1 MINTI
6 PSGLLLLVLL
16 ASVGQ
21 PLAAFA
27 DEAPRAFIMAVWPD
41 RIRILDEETEQFV
54 DEFRLRHGVV
64 TERTHTPDHK
74 RFFFVTD
81 RMESVEVVEPDKRQ
95 VVDELKLS
103 TPERK
108 VRLLGLAAHPNGNLL
123 YISTRSVRMEAD
135 RFEAEEPEII
145 LYDLDAHAVKKSSR
159 LPNETG
165 SRRRP
170 TLRVSRDGTS
180 LYAFGKD
187 IYELDTETLE
197 ITDKIVLSEPL
208 MSGYGPF
215 QGLSLSEAQPDVY
228 YGIYRSREPFLEK
241 SVRGL
246 ARVDLARK
254 RVERYDLGTE
264 INVRRFA
271 ISPDGKRGYAGLNDL
286 IAIDMESHQI
296 LLTKK
301 KVEQGRT
308 NTSMIVSYDGSK
320 LYVSGVGDTIVVYD
334 TTTLEPIKKIFV
346 GGDFTSPLVELPR
359 SALGG
364 ASSDP

>member
-1 MINTI
+1 MSRL
-6 PSGLLLLVLL
+6 PLLILL
-16 ASVGQ
+16 ASLAQ
-21 PLAAFA
+21 PLVAFA
-27 DEAPRAFIMAVWPD
+27 NEAPRAFIMTIWPD
-41 RIRILDEETEQFV
+41 QIRILDEETEQFV
-54 DEFRLRHGVV
+54 DEFRLRHGAV
-64 TERTHTPDHK
+64 TNSTHTPDYQ

-81 RMESVEVVEPDKRQ
+81 RMESVEVVEPGKGQ

-108 VRLLGLAAHPNGNLL
+108 VRVLGLAAHPDGNLL
-123 YISTRSVRMEAD
+123 YISTRSVQMEVD

-145 LYDLDAHAVKKSSR
+145 LYDLDTHSVKKTSL
-159 LPNETG
+159 LPNDTN
-165 SRRRP
+165 SRRGP
-170 TLRVSRDGTS
+170 ALRMSRDGTS
-180 LYAFGKD
+180 LYAFGND
-187 IYELDTETLE
+187 IYELDN
-197 ITDKIVLSEPL
+197 
-208 MSGYGPF
+208 GPF

-228 YGIYRSREPFLEK
+228 YGIYQSTEPFLKK

-254 RVERYDLGTE
+254 RVDRYDLGTD
-264 INVRRFA
+264 INVGRVA
-271 ISPDGKRGYAGLNDL
+271 ISPNGKRGYAGLNDL
-286 IAIDMESHQI
+286 VAIDMESHQI
-296 LLTKK
+296 LLKKK

-334 TTTLEPIKKIFV
+334 TTTLEPIKNIFV

>member
-1 MINTI
+1 MIKSN
-6 PSGLLLLVLL
+6 PAGLLLLVILVSM
-16 ASVGQ
+16 AQ
-21 PLAAFA
+21 PFVAFA
-27 DEAPRAFIMAVWPD
+27 DETPRALIMAVWPD

-54 DEFRLRHGVV
+54 DEFRLRHGAV
-64 TERTHTPDHK
+64 TNRTHTADYR

-81 RMESVEVVEPDKRQ
+81 RMESVEVVEPAKSQ

-103 TPERK
+103 TSERK
-108 VRLLGLAAHPNGNLL
+108 VRVLGLAAHPNGNLL
-123 YISTRSVRMEAD
+123 YISTRSVQMEAD
-135 RFEAEEPEII
+135 RFEAEEPAII
-145 LYDLDAHAVKKSSR
+145 LYDLDTHAVKKSLR

-165 SRRRP
+165 SRP
-170 TLRVSRDGTS
+170 ALRVSRDGTS
-180 LYAFGKD
+180 LYTFGKD

-228 YGIYRSREPFLEK
+228 YGIYRSKEPILEK

-254 RVERYDLGTE
+254 RVDRYDLGTD
-264 INVRRFA
+264 INVRRLA

-296 LLTKK
+296 LLKKK
-301 KVEQGRT
+301 KVEQGRI

-334 TTTLEPIKKIFV
+334 TETLEPIKNIFA
-346 GGDFTSPLVELPR
+346 GGDFMSPLVELPR

-364 ASSDP
+364 ASGDP